1 MRAAE
6 IMTALTSHDTTVVI
20 EQGRV
25 RLLFPEGHPPPAE
38 LIEAARANKDA
49 LRAVVEGRRRNTAPA
64 SAYGHLLDKLR
75 SKCPERV
82 ESDRWQQAIR
92 DADSFLA
99 QWAAQAHTLGWTAR
113 ELLGLHPIP
122 SHPAPSYERF
132 ARYDATGLIWLLS
145 GRPVIALTATEAAI
159 RGRSGATLVYPKHN
173 KPPLGPLGDSL
184 DDMWGSHP

>member
-6 IMTALTSHDTTVVI
+6 IMAALTSHDTTVVI

-25 RLLFPEGHPPPAE
+25 RLLFPEDHPPPAE
-38 LIEAARANKDA
+38 LIVAARANKDA

-113 ELLGLHPIP
+113 ELFGLHPIP
-122 SHPAPSYERF
+122 SHPASSYERL
-132 ARYDATGLIWLLS
+132 ARYDGTGLIWLLR

-159 RGRSGATLVYPKHN
+159 RGCSGATLVYRKHN